1 MSENAA
7 ISRSKGEKSLINTIL
22 PWLGAVGVVLG
33 IAGGTAWDLAMDRHK
48 IATSAAET
56 NVAAI
61 VGPPCPTASAA
72 AFRSALANQGL
83 TLKYVFDFNGVS
95 FGRAIGYGDCST
107 AVTKSGAPYD
117 VCQFTSPAVLEV
129 KTVKGEYHFLPGV
142 GRKATV
148 MTPDGVATCVMPAPK
163 A

>member
-1 MSENAA
+1 MSHNTA
-7 ISRSKGEKSLINTIL
+7 ISRSSRDSRINRIL
-22 PWLGAVGVVLG
+22 PWLGVVGVVLG
-33 IAGGTAWDLAMDRHK
+33 ILGGTAWDVAMDRHK
-48 IATSAAET
+48 IAASAAAT

-61 VGPPCPTASAA
+61 VGPPCPAASAA
-72 AFRSALANQGL
+72 AFQSALAEQGL

-117 VCQFTSPAVLEV
+117 VCQFTGPAVLEV
-129 KTVKGEYHFLPGV
+129 KTAKGAFHFLPGI

-148 MTPDGVATCVMPAPK
+148 MTPDGVARCVMAAPK